1 MVGVGADVPA
11 FGLAEVG
18 QYVVVAP
25 VGQAVLLR
33 PVVEVQGVATD
44 VAHAVDQRRAAQALA
59 PATVHAAVVHMGLGI
74 GLVAPVVR
82 GALQRHGQCSRHL
95 GPEVQAV
102 VGQARFQQQDADIRI
117 FGQAGRQ
124 DVAGRAGA
132 DDDVVVSGLSHE
144 KSVLSRK
151 E

>member
-1 MVGVGADVPA
+1 M
-11 FGLAEVG
+11 
-18 QYVVVAP
+18 
-25 VGQAVLLR
+25 
-33 PVVEVQGVATD
+33 D

-59 PATVHAAVVHMGLGI
+59 PATVHAAVVHERLGV
-74 GLVAPVVR
+74 GLVASVVG
-82 GALQRHGQCSRHL
+82 GALQRHGQRSRHL

-102 VGQARFQQQDADIRI
+102 VGQARFQQQDADIRV
-117 FGQAGRQ
+117 FGQAGCQ

-132 DDDVVVSGLSHE
+132 DDDVVVSGLSYG